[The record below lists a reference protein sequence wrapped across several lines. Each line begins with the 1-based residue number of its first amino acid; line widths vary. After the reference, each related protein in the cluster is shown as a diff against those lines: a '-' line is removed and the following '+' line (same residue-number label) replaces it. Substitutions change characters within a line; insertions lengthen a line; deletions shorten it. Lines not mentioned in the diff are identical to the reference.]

1 MVRPATGP
9 HRFHMKACR
18 APKSKRKIPAPARA
32 LEIKAGPGASKNRIV
47 ALPTSSIFQAMAM
60 TQVTTAG
67 FAFVEF
73 VSPRT
78 EDLVPLFERLGF
90 KPLGRSERTGAVL
103 MRQGEATVIVNPAPN
118 PFLDVHGASVR
129 AIGINVD
136 NARNAVARALE
147 GGAREASPEAFGTY
161 VVESPAIVG
170 IGDSLV
176 YFVDRDVYGEF
187 SSPCAATPGIPAHDA
202 SIVAID
208 HTSNIVRPE
217 HLDLWAD
224 FYKNTFAFTQ
234 KQYLDVKGKKTGMRA
249 RSMVSPCG
257 KVSIPIAAAAHDQP
271 GTLNQN
277 DEFIRDYNGEGIQH
291 IALLSSDIEQ
301 TIDFLQQGRVEF
313 MEAPHEVYYRGVDA
327 RVPGHGLDLEAMK
340 ARGILVDGKG
350 GDRILLQRFT
360 RRQIGPVFFEI
371 IERRGEDGFGEGNFK
386 ALFESQETDQV
397 QRGTIE
403 VEAR

>member
-1 MVRPATGP
+1 
-9 HRFHMKACR
+9 
-18 APKSKRKIPAPARA
+18 
-32 LEIKAGPGASKNRIV
+32 
-47 ALPTSSIFQAMAM
+47 M

-73 VSPRT
+73 VSSKP

-90 KPLGRSERTGAVL
+90 KPLGQSERTKAVL
-103 MRQGEATVIVNPAPN
+103 LRQGEATVIVNPTPN
-118 PFLDVHGASVR
+118 PFHEVHGASVR

-136 NARNAVARALE
+136 DAENAVAQALS
-147 GGAREASPEAFGTY
+147 GGARKASPEAFGAY
-161 VVESPAIVG
+161 VVQSPAIVG

-176 YFVDRDVYGEF
+176 YFVDSDVYAEF
-187 SSPCAATPGIPAHDA
+187 SKPYAATPGIPAYDA
-202 SIVAID
+202 SIIAID

-217 HLDLWAD
+217 NLDLWAD
-224 FYKNTFAFTQ
+224 FYKDTFSFTQ

-291 IALLSSDIEQ
+291 IALLSSNIEK
-301 TIDFLQQGRVEF
+301 TIAFLQQGSIEF
-313 MEAPHEVYYRGVDA
+313 MDAPSDVYYGGVDS
-327 RVPGHGLDLEAMK
+327 RVPGHGLNLDAMK
-340 ARGILVDGKG
+340 ERGILIDGKG
-350 GDRILLQRFT
+350 GSRILLQRFT

-386 ALFESQETDQV
+386 ALFESQETDQAK
-397 QRGTIE
+397 RGTIE
-403 VEAR
+403 AAQN

>member
-1 MVRPATGP
+1 
-9 HRFHMKACR
+9 
-18 APKSKRKIPAPARA
+18 
-32 LEIKAGPGASKNRIV
+32 
-47 ALPTSSIFQAMAM
+47 M

-73 VSPRT
+73 VSSKV

-90 KPLGRSERTGAVL
+90 KPVGQSEQTNAVL
-103 MRQGEATVIVNPAPN
+103 MRQGEATVIVNPTAN
-118 PFLDVHGASVR
+118 PFRDVHGDSVR
-129 AIGINVD
+129 SIGINVD
-136 NARNAVARALE
+136 NAKSAVAQAVA
-147 GGAREASPEAFGTY
+147 GGAREATSDEFGVY
-161 VVESPAIVG
+161 VVKSPAIVG

-176 YFVDRDVYGEF
+176 HFVDSDVFAEF
-187 SSPCAATPGIPAHDA
+187 AKPYAATPGIPSHDA
-202 SIVAID
+202 SIIAID

-217 HLDLWAD
+217 NLDLWAD
-224 FYKNTFAFTQ
+224 FYKDTFAFTQ

-291 IALLSSDIEQ
+291 IALLSSNIEK
-301 TIDFLQQGRVEF
+301 TIDFLQNAGIEF
-313 MEAPHEVYYRGVDA
+313 MDAPSATYYAGVDA
-327 RVPGHGLDLEAMK
+327 RVPGHGLDINTIKE
-340 ARGILVDGKG
+340 RGILVDGKG

-397 QRGTIE
+397 KRGTID
-403 VEAR
+403 AAPNP